1 MVATTEEGEVAA
13 VMMTEVMT
21 GMAVAAMMGAVAV
34 IAVEEGVGATMVE
47 GEEAVIAVEE
57 VAETPEVEEEVA
69 TKRFSAPKCNPVYN
83 KNTSMPHQNMSHV
96 YDICLVI

>member
-21 GMAVAAMMGAVAV
+21 GMAVAAMMGAV

-47 GEEAVIAVEE
+47 EEAVIAVEA
-57 VAETPEVEEEVA
+57 VETPEVEEEVA
-69 TKRFSAPKCNPVYN
+69 TKRFSAPTCNPV
-83 KNTSMPHQNMSHV
+83 
-96 YDICLVI
+96 

>member
-13 VMMTEVMT
+13 VMMTEVIT

-47 GEEAVIAVEE
+47 EEAVIAVEE
-57 VAETPEVEEEVA
+57 AVETPEVEEEVA
-69 TKRFSAPKCNPVYN
+69 TKRFSAPKCNPV
-83 KNTSMPHQNMSHV
+83 
-96 YDICLVI
+96 